1 MDGNNEILNFI
12 YQNSEMGI
20 ETIKQLIDITKNST
34 NEEFK
39 NILKSQY
46 NEYEKIFKETEE
58 IIKSRGK
65 DPKDINSFA
74 KISTYIM
81 INMKTLADKS
91 PSHISEMLIQGS
103 TMGIIDAT
111 KRINQYDDADK
122 EILDLANRLLEI
134 EKDNQEE
141 WKKFL

>member
-12 YQNSEMGI
+12 YQNSEMGT
-20 ETIKQLIDITKNST
+20 ETIKHLIDITENST
-34 NEEFK
+34 NNEFK
-39 NILKSQY
+39 DILYSQY
-46 NEYEKIFKETEE
+46 NEYKKIFN
-58 IIKSRGK
+58 KSREWIKNRGH
-65 DPKDINSFA
+65 DPKDINKFQ
-74 KISTYIM
+74 KITTYIM
-81 INMKTLADKS
+81 INMKTLTDKS
-91 PSHISEMLIQGS
+91 PSHLSEMLIQGS

-122 EILDLANRLLEI
+122 DVLDLANRLLEF

>member
-34 NEEFK
+34 NEEFR
-39 NILKSQY
+39 NILNSQY

-91 PSHISEMLIQGS
+91 SSHISEMLIQGS

-141 WKKFL
+141 WKRFL

>member
-12 YQNSEMGI
+12 YQNSEMGT
-20 ETIKQLIDITKNST
+20 ETIKHLIDITENST
-34 NEEFK
+34 NNEFK
-39 NILKSQY
+39 DVLYSQY
-46 NEYEKIFKETEE
+46 NEYKKIFNESEKM
-58 IIKSRGK
+58 IKDRGN
-65 DPKDINSFA
+65 DPKDINKFQ
-74 KISTYIM
+74 KITTYIM
-81 INMKTLADKS
+81 INMKTLTDKS
-91 PSHISEMLIQGS
+91 PSHLSEMLIQGS

-122 EILDLANRLLEI
+122 DVLDLANRLLEF